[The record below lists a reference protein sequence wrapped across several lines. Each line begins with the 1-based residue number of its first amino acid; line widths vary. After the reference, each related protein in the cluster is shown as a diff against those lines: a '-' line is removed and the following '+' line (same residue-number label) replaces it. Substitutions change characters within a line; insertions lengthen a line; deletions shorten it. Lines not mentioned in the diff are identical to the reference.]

1 MQNRFWFIFVL
12 ATVTCLAAPGCSHGE
27 GDESQH
33 SADDHV
39 THEAHGTFA
48 STDGATHG
56 EHPPVNPNPLT
67 LDPDLSI
74 VTAIVFG
81 LLLLVLAKFAW
92 NPIIEALERREQ
104 GVAKHLDDA
113 KAIHEDAKKFA
124 AGYEQKLASAADEVR
139 SMLEEA
145 RRDADATKQRIV
157 AEAQEAAAAERTR
170 ALREIELAKYDA
182 LHELRQNSV
191 DLAFGLARNV
201 VKKELNS
208 ADHANLIQE
217 ALEKLPT
224 H

>member
-1 MQNRFWFIFVL
+1 MQKWFRFTFVL
-12 ATVTCLAAPGCSHGE
+12 VAVTCLAAPRCSHGE
-27 GDESQH
+27 GHDSQH
-33 SADDHV
+33 SEDSHV
-39 THEAHGTFA
+39 AHEEHGI
-48 STDGATHG
+48 
-56 EHPPVNPNPLT
+56 NPSPLT

-81 LLLLVLAKFAW
+81 LLLVVLAKFAW
-92 NPIIEALERREQ
+92 NPIMEALERREQ
-104 GVAKHLDDA
+104 GVAKQLDDA

-124 AGYEQKLASAADEVR
+124 ANYEQKLASAADEVR
-139 SMLEEA
+139 SMLDEA

-157 AEAQEAAAAERTR
+157 AEAQEAATAERTR

-208 ADHANLIQE
+208 ADHTNLIQE
-217 ALEKLPT
+217 ALEKLPS
-224 H
+224 HESLN